1 MKEAIGVTIT
11 EAFRQLKVPSKHV
24 ENIMRTSLGDIRTRT
39 PLRENTHF
47 LG

>member
-1 MKEAIGVTIT
+1 MKEAIGIT
-11 EAFRQLKVPSKHV
+11 TTGAFRKIKVPSKHV
-24 ENIMRTSLGDIRTRT
+24 GNIMRTSPGDITTRT